1 LLNIVK
7 SNKMEN
13 LMHALKAVLKH
24 VPDNPM
30 MPESIC
36 IQSRGMKQWIA
47 AQAAQNFG
55 VCVNMRFLFPRQMI
69 DQILTDFT
77 SPQNQCKEKV
87 QEPEDSLNPEN
98 SLNPEDSLNQ
108 DILFWSVM
116 QLINENKSENS
127 LADILNYIGGDEA
140 GQRVYQ
146 LSMKIAKIFDDYQV
160 YRPYMLME
168 WQGQKSHG
176 NLKDSDAR
184 WQAWLWNAIAAEK
197 PQNHIA
203 YRASH
208 FLKTFD
214 IKNIHKEHL
223 PQRISFFGISAIPK
237 IFLQVFEKTSQIMD
251 VNLFLLTPS
260 NQFFFDIKS
269 EKQIEK
275 ISLNQGIAAKD
286 SQQLYYE
293 TTNPLLSSLGT
304 AGKNFQ
310 SLLESFNYH
319 EPFEDLFE
327 DPLQE
332 SSSMLYCLQS
342 DILNLVH
349 RRQGKDNTP
358 LNIESSDTS
367 VSIHAC
373 HSPMRETQ
381 VLKDLLLNE
390 FEKDP
395 DLAPHDIIVMMP
407 DIEAY
412 APFIE
417 SVFSLENSLPFAI
430 SDRKKRSDSEPI
442 EAFLKIL
449 SLKNSRFERYEV
461 LDLLLSESIAGKFNI
476 SFDEITMIEKMV
488 KDAKILWGKD
498 KNHRKSFDLPPFKEN
513 TWQFGLQR
521 LFMGM
526 AMPGNYDGLIKDIL
540 PCNSFEGLELKVLG
554 KFATFCNNLF
564 SGLETLA
571 GKKSIKQWCIV
582 LQSLCTSL
590 IERNFQNKEDFT
602 FLMQTIDQLR
612 DDVQKSGFDGTISF
626 DIIFSIIEQKLDQNI
641 SYGKFLTGNIT
652 FCNTMPM
659 RSIPFKIVVLMG
671 MDEKSFPGQPFTP
684 GFDLIKKYP
693 EPLDKI
699 VREESRYLFLE
710 TLLCVRSKFIITYTG
725 INIQDNSMIPCAGVV
740 SELMDTMEQSFIFP
754 KEYTY
759 HFFHLL
765 HPFNREYFIKNS
777 GFFSFSKSSCNIA
790 QALFQDKSE
799 KHLFL
804 QKNNEKGSKE
814 PLSGITLSEI
824 IYFFKNP
831 VQWYMKQGLEITI
844 PDLEEQTI
852 EREPFAISGLDQ
864 YTMGS
869 FLVDQYLKVP
879 ELKMAKK
886 DFYPILKAQGSLPLG
901 QKGRLEYENI
911 KAIAAPVI
919 EKAKIIA
926 AKKQLPPISGE
937 ININNTVISAN
948 FSDITEDGVYI
959 LHYGKLNSARLISAW
974 VRHLLLNLTLPDG
987 YPKNTIVI
995 GRDPAG
1001 KKDLLIYEF
1010 SSFESGKA
1018 DRYFTDLVQIYIKG
1032 GEQIFYFF
1040 CETSWQFVQVLLKN
1054 NFDLDS
1060 NPEQNPDLGL
1070 ISAALHNFKV
1080 QSTWYG
1086 NYYQA
1091 GEKDNRYISL
1101 CLENLDPF
1109 ENVDTLLASGFVQNS
1124 IKVYKP
1130 MIANMAIIDN

>member
-1 LLNIVK
+1 
-7 SNKMEN
+7 
-13 LMHALKAVLKH
+13 
-24 VPDNPM
+24 
-30 MPESIC
+30 
-36 IQSRGMKQWIA
+36 
-47 AQAAQNFG
+47 
-55 VCVNMRFLFPRQMI
+55 
-69 DQILTDFT
+69 
-77 SPQNQCKEKV
+77 
-87 QEPEDSLNPEN
+87 
-98 SLNPEDSLNQ
+98 
-108 DILFWSVM
+108 
-116 QLINENKSENS
+116 
-127 LADILNYIGGDEA
+127 
-140 GQRVYQ
+140 
-146 LSMKIAKIFDDYQV
+146 
-160 YRPYMLME
+160 
-168 WQGQKSHG
+168 
-176 NLKDSDAR
+176 
-184 WQAWLWNAIAAEK
+184 
-197 PQNHIA
+197 
-203 YRASH
+203 
-208 FLKTFD
+208 
-214 IKNIHKEHL
+214 
-223 PQRISFFGISAIPK
+223 
-237 IFLQVFEKTSQIMD
+237 MD

-275 ISLNQGIAAKD
+275 ISLNQEIASKD

-349 RRQGKDNTP
+349 RRQGEENIP
-358 LNIESSDTS
+358 RNIESSDTS

-395 DLAPHDIIVMMP
+395 DLAPHEIIVMMP
-407 DIEAY
+407 DIESY

-417 SVFSLENSLPFAI
+417 SVFSLENSLPFTI
-430 SDRKKRSDSEPI
+430 SDRKKKSESEPI
-442 EAFLKIL
+442 KAFLKIL

-461 LDLLLSESIAGKFNI
+461 LDLLLSESIAEKFNI
-476 SFDEITMIEKMV
+476 SFDEIAMIEKMV
-488 KDAKILWGKD
+488 KNAKILWGKD
-498 KNHRKSFDLPPFKEN
+498 EVHRNNFDLPPYKEN

-526 AMPGNYDGLIKDIL
+526 AIPENYDGLIKNIL
-540 PCNSFEGLELKVLG
+540 PCHSFEGLELKVLG

-571 GKKSIKQWCIV
+571 DKKSVEQWCRV

-590 IERNFQNKEDFT
+590 IERNFKNREDFT

-612 DDVQKSGFDGTISF
+612 DDVQKSKFDGTISF
-626 DIIFSIIEQKLDQNI
+626 DIVFSIIEQKLDQNI

-671 MDEKSFPGQPFTP
+671 MDEKSFPGQNFTP

-693 EPLDKI
+693 ESLDKV
-699 VREESRYLFLE
+699 VREEKRYLFLE
-710 TLLCVRSKFIITYTG
+710 TLLCIRSKFIITYTG

-754 KEYTY
+754 KDYTY
-759 HFFHLL
+759 HFSHLL
-765 HPFNREYFIKNS
+765 HPFNLEYFIKNS
-777 GFFSFSKSSCNIA
+777 DFFSFSKSSCNIA
-790 QALFQDKSE
+790 QALFQGKSE
-799 KHLFL
+799 KQTFL
-804 QKNNEKGSKE
+804 QKSSEKGSQE
-814 PLSGITLSEI
+814 PVSGITLSEI

-844 PDLEEQTI
+844 PELEEQI
-852 EREPFAISGLDQ
+852 IDRETFDISGLDQ

-869 FLVDQYLKVP
+869 FLVDQHLKVP

-886 DFYPILKAQGSLPLG
+886 DFYPIFKAQGSLPLG
-901 QKGRLEYENI
+901 QKGKLEYENI
-911 KAIAAPVI
+911 KAIATPVI
-919 EKAKIIA
+919 DKAIIIA
-926 AKKQLPPISGE
+926 AKKPLPPISGE

-948 FSDITEDGVYI
+948 FSDITENGVYM

-974 VRHLLLNLTLPDG
+974 IKHLFLNLTVPDG
-987 YPKNTIVI
+987 YPKDTTVI

-1010 SSFESGKA
+1010 PPLRPGEA

-1032 GEQIFYFF
+1032 GKQIFYFSS
-1040 CETSWQFVQVLLKN
+1040 ETSWQLVQVLLKS

-1060 NPEQNPDLGL
+1060 VPEQNLDLGI
-1070 ISAALHNFKV
+1070 ISAAMHNFKV

-1109 ENVDTLLASGFVQNS
+1109 ENVNTLLASGFVQNS

-1130 MIANMAIIDN
+1130 MIANMAVIDN

>member
-1 LLNIVK
+1 
-7 SNKMEN
+7 
-13 LMHALKAVLKH
+13 MHALTAVLKH

-30 MPESIC
+30 KPEWIC

-47 AQAAQNFG
+47 AQTAQNFG
-55 VCVNMRFLFPRQMI
+55 VCANMRFLFPRQMI
-69 DQILTDFT
+69 DQIFTGFT
-77 SPQNQCKEKV
+77 SPQNQWEKKV
-87 QEPEDSLNPEN
+87 QEPEEI
-98 SLNPEDSLNQ
+98 LNQ

-116 QLINENKSENS
+116 QLINENKSEKN
-127 LADILNYIGGDEA
+127 LEGIIDYIRKDET
-140 GQRVYQ
+140 GKKLYQ

-168 WQGQKSHG
+168 WQEQKDHW

-214 IKNIHKEHL
+214 IKNIRKEHL
-223 PQRISFFGISAIPK
+223 PLRISFFGISAIPK
-237 IFLQVFEKTSQIMD
+237 IFLQVFEKASQIMD
-251 VNLFLLTPS
+251 INLFLLIPS

-275 ISLNQGIAAKD
+275 ISLNQGIASKD

-304 AGKNFQ
+304 AGKNF
-310 SLLESFNYH
+310 LFFLESFNYH
-319 EPFEDLFE
+319 EPFDDLFE

-342 DILNLVH
+342 DILNLV
-349 RRQGKDNTP
+349 RRSQGEENTP
-358 LNIESSDTS
+358 LDIESSDTS

-390 FEKDP
+390 LEKNSE
-395 DLAPHDIIVMMP
+395 LAPHDIIVMMP

-417 SVFSLENSLPFAI
+417 SVFSLENNLPFAI
-430 SDRKKRSDSEPI
+430 SDRKKRSESEPI

-449 SLKNSRFERYEV
+449 SLKNSRFERHEV

-476 SFDEITMIEKMV
+476 NFDDIAMIEKMV
-488 KDAKILWGKD
+488 KNAKILWGND
-498 KNHRKSFDLPPFKEN
+498 EEQRQNFDLPPFKEN

-526 AMPGNYDGLIKDIL
+526 AMPENYDELINDIL
-540 PCNSFEGLELKVLG
+540 PCQSFEGLELEVLG
-554 KFATFCNNLF
+554 KFAIFYNTLF
-564 SGLETLA
+564 SGLENLA
-571 GKKSIKQWCIV
+571 GKKSIEQWCRV

-590 IERNFQNKEDFT
+590 IDRNFQNRKDLT

-612 DDVQKSGFDGTISF
+612 DDVQNSRFNGTISF

-652 FCNTMPM
+652 FCNIMPM

-671 MDEKSFPGQPFTP
+671 MDEKSFPGQSFTP
-684 GFDLIKKYP
+684 GFDLIQKYP
-693 EPLDKI
+693 ESLDKI

-754 KEYTY
+754 KDYTY
-759 HFFHLL
+759 HFSHLL

-777 GFFSFSKSSCNIA
+777 DFFSFSKSSCNIA
-790 QALFQDKSE
+790 QALFQTKSE
-799 KHLFL
+799 KRIFL
-804 QKNNEKGSKE
+804 QKSNEKGTKE
-814 PLSGITLSEI
+814 PVSGITLSEMI
-824 IYFFKNP
+824 HFFKNP
-831 VQWYMKQGLEITI
+831 VEWYMKQGLEITI

-852 EREPFAISGLDQ
+852 ERETFAISGLDQ
-864 YTMGS
+864 YTIGS
-869 FLVDQYLKVP
+869 FLV
-879 ELKMAKK
+879 EHNLKMPEPNRAELNLVEK

-911 KAIAAPVI
+911 KAIATPVI

-926 AKKQLPPISGE
+926 SKKQLPSISGE

-948 FSDITEDGVYI
+948 LSDITEGGVYL
-959 LHYGKLNSARLISAW
+959 LHFGKLNSARLMSAW
-974 VRHLLLNLTLPDG
+974 IRHLFLNLTVPDG
-987 YPKNTIVI
+987 YPKNTTVI

-1001 KKDLLIYEF
+1001 KKDLLSYEF
-1010 SSFESGKA
+1010 PSLESGEA
-1018 DRYFTDLVQIYIKG
+1018 DKYFKDLVQIYIKG

-1040 CETSWQFVQVLLKN
+1040 CETSWQFVQLFLKN
-1054 NFDLDS
+1054 SYDLDS
-1060 NPEQNPDLGL
+1060 DPDQAI
-1070 ISAALHNFKV
+1070 ISTAMHNFKV
-1080 QSTWYG
+1080 QSTWNG
-1086 NYYQA
+1086 NYYQT

-1101 CLENLDPF
+1101 CLENSDPF
-1109 ENVDTLLASGFVQNS
+1109 ESVETLLASGFVQNS